1 MWGRGLLSAVLAQLP
16 PRRSERASAPR
27 ETPREAPSAAAPALS
42 GATELAHVL
51 PGKTC
56 AGCPSP
62 LLRPVVLW
70 NTLPAGKAKHLN
82 FFFLLDITCS
92 KRPAHRAARARAFR
106 RNWAFPCVFGEDVQ
120 PAAPIRCWAQSSC
133 GRRCWL
139 KNKLSQLLLFLK
151 SRLSRRRREMHV
163 FARVFQTSSL
173 KTQSFRIVRLT

>member
-1 MWGRGLLSAVLAQLP
+1 MWGRGLLSAVLAQPP
-16 PRRSERASAPR
+16 PRRSERARARR

-70 NTLPAGKAKHLN
+70 RTLPAGKAKHLN
-82 FFFLLDITCS
+82 FFFSLTSRAPRGLLTE
-92 KRPAHRAARARAFR
+92 PHARAFR

-139 KNKLSQLLLFLK
+139 KNKISQLLLFLK
-151 SRLSRRRREMHV
+151 SRLPRRRREMHV
-163 FARVFQTSSL
+163 FAHVFHTSSL
-173 KTQSFRIVRLT
+173 KTQ